1 MNAHPADDARHAAPP
16 TASSDAPESDFRL
29 SNSPSHLLRRA
40 QQFATETFAKA
51 GLADGVTLRQ
61 MVLLAAIAEAEGR
74 SQSELVRATG
84 VDRSTLAD
92 MMTRMEGKG
101 LIARSAA
108 VGDGR
113 AKSVSLTAAG
123 RARLERAL
131 PAMRSVD
138 EALIAALPR
147 NKQKSFRDTLS
158 ALAEAA
164 DTAHMDDGAGVRDA
178 KKTAKARR
186 AAEKAKKKKKKKK
199 KGKKH

>member
-1 MNAHPADDARHAAPP
+1 
-16 TASSDAPESDFRL
+16 
-29 SNSPSHLLRRA
+29 
-40 QQFATETFAKA
+40 
-51 GLADGVTLRQ
+51 
-61 MVLLAAIAEAEGR
+61 
-74 SQSELVRATG
+74 
-84 VDRSTLAD
+84 
-92 MMTRMEGKG
+92 
-101 LIARSAA
+101 

-178 KKTAKARR
+178 KKSAKARK